1 MNITSDIYR
10 SITSNKLFFSGVAIT
25 GILLSH
31 LIGVDQEHLFWR
43 IFYPGFVGV
52 DIFLFY
58 SGYGL
63 CRSLEN
69 NTLKTFYTRRLRR
82 IYPMLVL
89 FTVLSYLVLFTLR
102 HEGFTFSDVLC
113 NLTTLNFWNIGGFRF
128 EWYLSFILYLYLLF
142 PLLYRLVRRC
152 GIASVIIS
160 FFLLFAFLFFHREG
174 WFYQCAF
181 SRIPIF
187 LLGILCYQRNTPE
200 TYEKG
205 LYVFLPAFLLIGAFF
220 CMGFVQKFELVYM
233 SAPFLL
239 WALEWI
245 CRRSIER
252 RDIAFRTFCFL
263 GQYSLEIYVANML
276 ILQIIPFIHIP
287 CPVAVTYFTSHIL
300 IASALAGANHIFKKL

>member
-69 NTLKTFYTRRLRR
+69 NTLKTFYMRRLRR
-82 IYPMLVL
+82 IYPMLAL
-89 FTVLSYLVLFTLR
+89 FTMLSYWITYALSHEHFSALDVLSNML
-102 HEGFTFSDVLC
+102 
-113 NLTTLNFWNIGGFRF
+113 TLNFWGLGGFRF
-128 EWYLSFILYLYLLF
+128 EWYLTFIVYLYLLF

-245 CRRSIER
+245 CRRSIEQR
-252 RDIAFRTFCFL
+252 NIAFRTFCFL

-300 IASALAGANHIFKKL
+300 IASALAGANHIFNKL